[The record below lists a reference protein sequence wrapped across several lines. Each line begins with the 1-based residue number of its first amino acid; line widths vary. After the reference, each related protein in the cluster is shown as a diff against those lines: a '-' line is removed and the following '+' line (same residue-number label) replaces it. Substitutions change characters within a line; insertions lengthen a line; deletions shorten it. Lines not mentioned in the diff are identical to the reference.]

1 MRLRLVGEGDAG
13 ERGGPA
19 GDLYLVIYVQDHE
32 TFERRVNDLYCEIPI
47 SFARAALGDTI
58 RVPVIGGTEDL
69 KIPEGTQS
77 GQTFTLRGK
86 GIPDINGRGKGD
98 QHVIV
103 RVQVPTRLTA
113 EQRELLKQFAATM
126 GECVQENE
134 SKGILGRIFG
144 H

>member
-1 MRLRLVGEGDAG
+1 
-13 ERGGPA
+13 
-19 GDLYLVIYVQDHE
+19 VIYVQDHE

-98 QHVIV
+98 QHVVV
-103 RVQVPTRLTA
+103 RVQVPTRLTT
-113 EQRELLKQFAATM
+113 EQRDLLKQFAATM

-134 SKGILGRIFG
+134 GKGILGRIFG